1 MVIILFWNHNLSEVD
16 YTYTTINVNW
26 LAAGVLLISSG
37 VGLLNDQIQYTYAGI
52 ECVSASASG
61 FQGPAAMTNKKQAI
75 LTKYTLKTGSS
86 GAGFA

>member
-1 MVIILFWNHNLSEVD
+1 VD

-75 LTKYTLKTGSS
+75 LKMHIENRIKRSGIRINCNKNNTLL
-86 GAGFA
+86 